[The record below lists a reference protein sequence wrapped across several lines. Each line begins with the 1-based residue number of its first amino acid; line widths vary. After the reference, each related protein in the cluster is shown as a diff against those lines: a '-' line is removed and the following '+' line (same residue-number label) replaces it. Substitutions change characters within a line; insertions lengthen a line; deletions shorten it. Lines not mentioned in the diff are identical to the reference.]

1 MAGCKPRMLRGMSP
15 RFLNDDQLIAQ
26 CRVDTYRSGGPGGQK
41 RQKTSNAVRLVH
53 QPTGLIAT
61 ATESRS
67 LQENRLHAI
76 RRLRLK
82 FATDLREPVDLHS
95 FSPPDW
101 FLEIRRGNR
110 IEASHRHRFYAPAAG
125 LILDLLDALAGN
137 PTHVAVN
144 LGISTTAV
152 IKLLESNP
160 HLWTTANQIR
170 QKYALSPLTPRG

>member
-1 MAGCKPRMLRGMSP
+1 MLVDMSP
-15 RFLNDDQLIAQ
+15 RFLTDEQLIAQ

-53 QPTGLIAT
+53 QPTGLVAT

-67 LQENRLHAI
+67 LRENRLHAL
-76 RRLRLK
+76 RRLHLK
-82 FATDLREPVDLHS
+82 FATDLREPIDLLT

-101 FLEIRRGNR
+101 FLEIRRRSG

-125 LILDLLDALAGN
+125 LVLDLLDALAGN
-137 PTHVAVN
+137 PAHVAAN

-160 HLWTTANQIR
+160 HLWMAANQIR
-170 QKYALSPLTPRG
+170 EKHSLPRLTHRG